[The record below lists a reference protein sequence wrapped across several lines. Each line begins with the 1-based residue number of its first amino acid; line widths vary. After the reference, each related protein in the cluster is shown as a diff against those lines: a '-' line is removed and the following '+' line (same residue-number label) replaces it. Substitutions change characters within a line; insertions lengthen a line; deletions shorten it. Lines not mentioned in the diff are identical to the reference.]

1 MINKKIVICTTI
13 KNEAKNL
20 NSYFRLLDKIINIF
34 EDYFLIFIE
43 SESRDKTSVMVE
55 KYLKNK
61 KGKIINKEL
70 DTSLNRIVKLEI
82 CRNEYLDYVK
92 NSNVLKGFDYLIVM
106 DADGVNNKL
115 NTKNLK
121 NSLLNNINWN
131 AIFANQSLFYYDI
144 FALRIDNFISKNFV
158 TRIKEDLKVKKFK
171 NFKDCVHENLTK
183 FFYLNRI
190 FKERFIKVNSAFGG
204 FAIYKL
210 NKIIEFKYESNFGVN
225 CEHVKLN
232 EDLNLKYG
240 NLYIDKNL
248 INSSGIN
255 KHTINGYLSSI
266 SNFFA
271 KRFIQKIL

>member
-121 NSLLNNINWN
+121 
-131 AIFANQSLFYYDI
+131 
-144 FALRIDNFISKNFV
+144 
-158 TRIKEDLKVKKFK
+158 
-171 NFKDCVHENLTK
+171 K
-183 FFYLNRI
+183 FF
-190 FKERFIKVNSAFGG
+190 A
-204 FAIYKL
+204 
-210 NKIIEFKYESNFGVN
+210 
-225 CEHVKLN
+225 
-232 EDLNLKYG
+232 
-240 NLYIDKNL
+240 
-248 INSSGIN
+248 
-255 KHTINGYLSSI
+255 
-266 SNFFA
+266 
-271 KRFIQKIL
+271 

>member
-1 MINKKIVICTTI
+1 M
-13 KNEAKNL
+13 
-20 NSYFRLLDKIINIF
+20 
-34 EDYFLIFIE
+34 
-43 SESRDKTSVMVE
+43 
-55 KYLKNK
+55 
-61 KGKIINKEL
+61 
-70 DTSLNRIVKLEI
+70 
-82 CRNEYLDYVK
+82 
-92 NSNVLKGFDYLIVM
+92 
-106 DADGVNNKL
+106 
-115 NTKNLK
+115 
-121 NSLLNNINWN
+121 
-131 AIFANQSLFYYDI
+131 
-144 FALRIDNFISKNFV
+144 
-158 TRIKEDLKVKKFK
+158 
-171 NFKDCVHENLTK
+171 HENLTK